1 MGGGAGAGRA
11 WWGRAPQLVMTKP
24 ASASARR
31 LPGGCSAAA
40 GGGGG
45 GGGVGGSV
53 AAVGVAREEAPLP
66 PSTMAAPRGRVHGM
80 GGVRGEG

>member
-31 LPGGCSAAA
+31 LPGGCYTR
-40 GGGGG
+40 GGG
-45 GGGVGGSV
+45 
-53 AAVGVAREEAPLP
+53 EEAAPLG
-66 PSTMAAPRGRVHGM
+66 AGIY
-80 GGVRGEG
+80 EGNAGLRRALL

>member
-45 GGGVGGSV
+45 GGEGGSV

-66 PSTMAAPRGRVHGM
+66 PSTMAAPRR
-80 GGVRGEG
+80 

>member
-1 MGGGAGAGRA
+1 MGGGVGAGRA

-31 LPGGCSAAA
+31 LPQRSAAA

-45 GGGVGGSV
+45 GEGGSV
-53 AAVGVAREEAPLP
+53 AAAGVAKEEAPLP
-66 PSTMAAPRGRVHGM
+66 PSTMAAPRGWGQGI

>member
-1 MGGGAGAGRA
+1 MGGGAGPGRA

-45 GGGVGGSV
+45 GGEGGSV

>member
-45 GGGVGGSV
+45 GGEGGSV